1 MLNKINFAII
11 IFSCFCFLSEF
22 SSAQSNEQLVQEG
35 ISNYHHG
42 KYEKAIDLF
51 NKALRNIAST
61 QKDIQ
66 LANVSVRTDISV
78 SNKSNVGVSKDRYV
92 SVSRRDFIAVE
103 RRGFTGV
110 SSTNNVINPLNFHGS
125 ISGKIYIY
133 RGRAY
138 LKLGQNRKAFSD
150 FDKALYLN
158 PLYSEAFFRRSIRYQ
173 DPEVDDICGDLTS
186 GMELGYRSAESLY
199 DRLCNRTLVLR

>member
-1 MLNKINFAII
+1 MLNKIIFTII
-11 IFSCFCFLSEF
+11 IISCFCFLSEF

-42 KYEKAIDLF
+42 NYEKAIELF

-61 QKDIQ
+61 QKVIE
-66 LANVSVRTDISV
+66 LANVSVRTDV
-78 SNKSNVGVSKDRYV
+78 KVFNKSNVGLSDDRFMGISDKQFIGV
-92 SVSRRDFIAVE
+92 VRRENVGVSRK
-103 RRGFTGV
+103 
-110 SSTNNVINPLNFHGS
+110 SQVINPLNFHGS

-138 LKLGQNRKAFSD
+138 LKLGLTRKAFSD

-158 PLYSEAFFRRSIRYQ
+158 PLYSEAFFRRSMRYQ
-173 DPEVDDICGDLTS
+173 DPEIDDICGDLKKAMQMGYTS
-186 GMELGYRSAESLY
+186 GKIFYY
-199 DRLCNRTLVLR
+199 KLCNYR

>member
-1 MLNKINFAII
+1 MLGKIIFTII
-11 IFSCFCFLSEF
+11 IISCFCFLSEF
-22 SSAQSNEQLVQEG
+22 SVAQSNEQLVQEG

-42 KYEKAIDLF
+42 NYDKAIELF

-61 QKDIQ
+61 QKVIQ
-66 LANVSVRTDISV
+66 LANVSVRTDVKV
-78 SNKSNVGVSKDRYV
+78 SNESNVGVSKDRYV

-103 RRGFTGV
+103 TRRFMGV
-110 SSTNNVINPLNFHGS
+110 SSANNVTNPLNFHGS

-138 LKLGQNRKAFSD
+138 LKLGQTRKAFRD

-158 PLYSEAFFRRSIRYQ
+158 PLYSEAFFRRSMRYQ
-173 DPEVDDICGDLTS
+173 DPEVDDICGDLRKAMQMGYNS
-186 GMELGYRSAESLY
+186 GKTFYY
-199 DRLCNRTLVLR
+199 KLCNYR

>member
-1 MLNKINFAII
+1 MLNKLIFTII
-11 IFSCFCFLSEF
+11 IISCFCFLSEF
-22 SSAQSNEQLVQEG
+22 SVAQSNEQLVQEG

-42 KYEKAIDLF
+42 NYEKAIELF

-61 QKDIQ
+61 QKVIQ
-66 LANVSVRTDISV
+66 LANVSVRTDVKV
-78 SNKSNVGVSKDRYV
+78 SNESNVGVSKDRYV

-103 RRGFTGV
+103 TRRFMGV
-110 SSTNNVINPLNFHGS
+110 SSTNNVTNPLNFHGS
-125 ISGKIYIY
+125 ITGKIYIY

-138 LKLGQNRKAFSD
+138 LKLGQRRKAFSD

-173 DPEVDDICGDLTS
+173 DPEIDDICGDLKKAMQMGYNS
-186 GMELGYRSAESLY
+186 GKMFYY
-199 DRLCNRTLVLR
+199 KLCNYR

>member
-1 MLNKINFAII
+1 MLGKIIFTII
-11 IFSCFCFLSEF
+11 IISCFCFLSGF
-22 SSAQSNEQLVQEG
+22 SVAQSNEQLVQEG

-42 KYEKAIDLF
+42 NYEKAIELF

-61 QKDIQ
+61 QKVIQ
-66 LANVSVRTDISV
+66 LANVSVRTDMGV

-103 RRGFTGV
+103 TRRFMGV
-110 SSTNNVINPLNFHGS
+110 SSTNNVTNPLNFHGS

-138 LKLGQNRKAFSD
+138 LKLGQRPGKHLATLI
-150 FDKALYLN
+150 KLY
-158 PLYSEAFFRRSIRYQ
+158 I
-173 DPEVDDICGDLTS
+173 
-186 GMELGYRSAESLY
+186 
-199 DRLCNRTLVLR
+199 

>member
-1 MLNKINFAII
+1 MLNKIIFTII
-11 IFSCFCFLSEF
+11 IISCFCFLSEF
-22 SSAQSNEQLVQEG
+22 SVAQSNEQLVQEG

-42 KYEKAIDLF
+42 NYEKAIELF

-61 QKDIQ
+61 QKVIQ
-66 LANVSVRTDISV
+66 LANVSSRTDIVV
-78 SNKSNVGVSKDRYV
+78 SNKSNVGLSDDRYMRSSNKQFIGVVRRENMGVSSKDRV
-92 SVSRRDFIAVE
+92 
-103 RRGFTGV
+103 T
-110 SSTNNVINPLNFHGS
+110 NPLAFYGS

-138 LKLGQNRKAFSD
+138 LKLGQRRKAFSD

-173 DPEVDDICGDLTS
+173 DPEIDDICGDLKKAMQMGYTS
-186 GMELGYRSAESLY
+186 GKIFFYK
-199 DRLCNRTLVLR
+199 LCNYR

>member
-1 MLNKINFAII
+1 MLSKI
-11 IFSCFCFLSEF
+11 IFTITIISCFCFLSGF
-22 SSAQSNEQLVQEG
+22 SVAQSNEQLVQEG
-35 ISNYHHG
+35 ISNYQHG
-42 KYEKAIDLF
+42 EYKKAIDLF
-51 NKALRNIAST
+51 NKALRNIAFT
-61 QKDIQ
+61 QKDLS
-66 LANVSVRTDISV
+66 LANVSVRTDVKV
-78 SNKSNVGVSKDRYV
+78 SNESNVGVSRDRYV

-103 RRGFTGV
+103 SRGFIGV
-110 SSTNNVINPLNFHGS
+110 SSANNVTNPLSFHGS

-173 DPEVDDICGDLTS
+173 DPEIDDICGDLKKAMQMGYNS
-186 GMELGYRSAESLY
+186 GKIFYY
-199 DRLCNRTLVLR
+199 KLCNYR